1 MSLLVLPLS
10 ACCLL
15 NFICPTFLEDQP
27 PCPTPHSNHAESS
40 GVLDSRLQSFPQY
53 FFGAVLG
60 DEQLVEAGVR
70 TGQSFVVFSILDDVK
85 FKRFKAIHGC
95 AITPSWEGQPLAAVV
110 ISPLYEDNLPE
121 PGHHFRGGRK
131 SVCINAIVTKLLKV
145 ELSLST
151 NQRFYFFVIEQ
162 ALNRAHI

>member
-1 MSLLVLPLS
+1 MSLLVLSFS

-15 NFICPTFLEDQP
+15 NFICTTFLEDQP
-27 PCPTPHSNHAESS
+27 PCPTPRSNHAESS
-40 GVLDSRLQSFPQY
+40 RVLDSRLQSLPQY

-60 DEQLVEAGVR
+60 DQQLVEAGVR
-70 TGQSFVVFSILDDVK
+70 AGQSFVVFSILDDVK
-85 FKRFKAIHGC
+85 FKRFKPIHGG
-95 AITPSWEGQPLAAVV
+95 AITSGWEGQPLSAIV
-110 ISPLYEDNLPE
+110 IGPLHEDNLPE
-121 PGHHFRGGRK
+121 PGHHFRGGSK
-131 SVCINAIVTKLLKV
+131 SVCINAMVTKLLKV